1 MTIQTISKA
10 AGGALALALFG
21 TVAMPLAAQSAAGGT
36 TDPSFQSLDA
46 NHDGHLSRSEI
57 PKSMTLLR
65 SRFSSYDLNQDGYLD
80 PQEFAAA
87 MAAIKGGAPAGGA
100 QADSPRQPPPHPPGG

>member
-21 TVAMPLAAQSAAGGT
+21 AVAMPLAAQSAVGDT
-36 TDPSFQSLDA
+36 TDASFQSLDA

-87 MAAIKGGAPAGGA
+87 KAAIKGGAPAAGA
-100 QADSPRQPPPHPPGG
+100 QGDSPRQPPPHPPGG